1 MQSSTHHFDG
11 GAVTRFVT
19 DRGSVVVLVRPDGE
33 DASIE
38 VYEAAACVS
47 AVGSEDK
54 DFAMSEASMAARNR
68 FGPGLI
74 RKMLRHVAAANPWVR
89 RWTWDRTIRDVRA
102 AGRA

>member
-1 MQSSTHHFDG
+1 M
-11 GAVTRFVT
+11 TRFVT

-38 VYEAAACVS
+38 VYEAAACMS

-54 DFAMSEASMAARNR
+54 DFAMSEAALSARNR

-74 RKMLRHVAAANPWVR
+74 RKILRQVAEANPWVKH
-89 RWTWDRTIRDVRA
+89 WKWDRSIRDTRA
-102 AGRA
+102 ALMGRC